1 MTKDT
6 RTSMNISLPDPL
18 KEYVHERVAEGE
30 YSTPSDYMRTLIR
43 EDMKRRAADWLEHA
57 LLAGLNSG
65 PGRPLDLEAIR
76 AKGRQIAGMTKP
88 TEA

>member
-1 MTKDT
+1 MTKGT

-18 KEYVHERVAEGE
+18 KEYVQERVAEGE

-43 EDMKRRAADWLEHA
+43 EDMRRRAADWLERA

-76 AKGRQIAGMTKP
+76 ANGRQIAGIAKP
-88 TEA
+88 KEA